1 MAIDFDALDLVR
13 TKNKTKMYEQQQKEK
28 KQKDQIYFEGVDKLN
43 KLANAYDKAADQGIK
58 EVYKNKWLE
67 LVKIYA
73 AKI

>member
-13 TKNKTKMYEQQQKEK
+13 TKNKAKMYEQQQKEK

-43 KLANAYDKAADQGIK
+43 KLANAYNKADDQGIK
-58 EVYKNKWLE
+58 EVYKNKWFE

-73 AKI
+73 NKI

>member
-13 TKNKTKMYEQQQKEK
+13 TKNKAKMYEQQQKEK

-43 KLANAYDKAADQGIK
+43 KLANAYNKADDQGIK

-73 AKI
+73 NKI